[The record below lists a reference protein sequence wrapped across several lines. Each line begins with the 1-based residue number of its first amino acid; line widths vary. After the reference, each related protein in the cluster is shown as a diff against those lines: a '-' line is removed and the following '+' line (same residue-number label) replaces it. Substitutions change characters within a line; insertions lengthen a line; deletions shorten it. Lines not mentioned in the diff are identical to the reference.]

1 MVLNFYPWT
10 IDISDEVIYLEDSI
24 SFETNADNMEKFK
37 SVLTNEQI
45 GFFEKLGI
53 DISNL
58 SVDYHLYNSTEIFE
72 TRFLL
77 KGKFISLPSSQV
89 KTYLDIEFLNDSILK
104 NIKTT
109 DVSEEDM
116 AKNHIENMQF
126 SFKHPIIYSNKK
138 IYKKWDCG
146 LMIFGIIVLLYVKI
160 FPSFIT
166 FFRGN
171 IWKIALIFMGILF
184 VLLGV
189 FNLVHKEN

>member
-1 MVLNFYPWT
+1 M
-10 IDISDEVIYLEDSI
+10 IYLEDSI

-146 LMIFGIIVLLYVKI
+146 Y
-160 FPSFIT
+160 
-166 FFRGN
+166 
-171 IWKIALIFMGILF
+171 ILC
-184 VLLGV
+184 VVILKVQYL
-189 FNLVHKEN
+189 HKR

>member
-1 MVLNFYPWT
+1 MLLNFYPWT

-146 LMIFGIIVLLYVKI
+146 YICCVV
-160 FPSFIT
+160 
-166 FFRGN
+166 
-171 IWKIALIFMGILF
+171 ILK
-184 VLLGV
+184 VQYL
-189 FNLVHKEN
+189 HKR

>member
-77 KGKFISLPSSQV
+77 KGKFISLPSPQV

-126 SFKHPIIYSNKK
+126 SFKHPYIATKK
-138 IYKKWDCG
+138 YTKNGIAD
-146 LMIFGIIVLLYVKI
+146 IF
-160 FPSFIT
+160 
-166 FFRGN
+166 
-171 IWKIALIFMGILF
+171 F
-184 VLLGV
+184 VW
-189 FNLVHKEN
+189 

>member
-53 DISNL
+53 NISNL

-109 DVSEEDM
+109 DV
-116 AKNHIENMQF
+116 MQF

-146 LMIFGIIVLLYVKI
+146 YIFCVV
-160 FPSFIT
+160 
-166 FFRGN
+166 
-171 IWKIALIFMGILF
+171 ILK
-184 VLLGV
+184 VQYL
-189 FNLVHKEN
+189 HKR

>member
-1 MVLNFYPWT
+1 
-10 IDISDEVIYLEDSI
+10 
-24 SFETNADNMEKFK
+24 MEKFK

-138 IYKKWDCG
+138 IYKKVKEMLWGCISF
-146 LMIFGIIVLLYVKI
+146 LGIYDRFEGNQYYRICLSTLLIYMRNM
-160 FPSFIT
+160 S
-166 FFRGN
+166 
-171 IWKIALIFMGILF
+171 
-184 VLLGV
+184 
-189 FNLVHKEN
+189 

>member
-104 NIKTT
+104 NINTT

-146 LMIFGIIVLLYVKI
+146 YIFCVV
-160 FPSFIT
+160 
-166 FFRGN
+166 
-171 IWKIALIFMGILF
+171 ILK
-184 VLLGV
+184 VQYL
-189 FNLVHKEN
+189 HKR